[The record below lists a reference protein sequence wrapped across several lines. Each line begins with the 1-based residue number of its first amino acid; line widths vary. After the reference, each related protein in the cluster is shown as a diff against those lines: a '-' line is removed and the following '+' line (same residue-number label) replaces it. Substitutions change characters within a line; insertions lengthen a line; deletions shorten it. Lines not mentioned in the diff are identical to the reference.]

1 MTELSL
7 KSGGLG
13 PRDQRE
19 SQRSMKNTSPS
30 LRQSARSSGKKGSSP
45 PKSSGKSGRT
55 DNRSLSKDS

>member
-1 MTELSL
+1 MDQASGRARVAFTDEADTLIDIKVASNRVKTNTEMSL

-30 LRQSARSSGKKGSSP
+30 
-45 PKSSGKSGRT
+45 
-55 DNRSLSKDS
+55 NR

>member
-1 MTELSL
+1 MDQASGRARVAFTDEADTLIDIKVGNNSRTKTNTEMSL

-30 LRQSARSSGKKGSSP
+30 IR
-45 PKSSGKSGRT
+45 
-55 DNRSLSKDS
+55 